1 MGPAIQ
7 ATAVSADPVFP
18 RAVTSTRLH
27 NWQYTGEKN
36 KNKKEGK
43 ERVYHAMNNT
53 I

>member
-36 KNKKEGK
+36 KKKEGK